1 MRKPFILKADG
12 VQKALPLPYYVSILV
27 GDRLKGNAHNG
38 GKDVQI
44 TRQPPA
50 Y

>member
-27 GDRLKGNAHNG
+27 GDRFKGNAHNG

-44 TRQPPA
+44 TKQPPA